1 MLYLITHKYVKM
13 ATATKQANTAKLPTP
28 LQDTYGYIK
37 KYVDKNRTL
46 RYFWMNEKNYF

>member
-13 ATATKQANTAKLPTP
+13 ATAEQANTAELPTP

-46 RYFWMNEKNYF
+46 RYFWMKEKKYL

>member
-13 ATATKQANTAKLPTP
+13 ATAKHANNSKLPTP

-37 KYVDKNRTL
+37 KICRQQPYVTVLLD
-46 RYFWMNEKNYF
+46 E